1 MIYLCVIV
9 RRIRR
14 DLGNLSKSGS
24 LVYTDANEN
33 RQIKKDDKSTNR
45 LSSSAGRYTIE
56 PGKAKPA
63 NRRSAVR
70 TDPEETVTYLT
81 RPGEMEPSA
90 PNPASLSTFQGVG
103 SSQEQ
108 IALHQYVNR
117 SFEPD
122 SSHDQRDSTSDSS
135 SEIIC
140 DPPIYSN
147 EGLEDEQP
155 VYENNLTE
163 DPVYQNRGELAV
175 RNNPERPRLQTMDIT
190 DIA

>member
-1 MIYLCVIV
+1 
-9 RRIRR
+9 
-14 DLGNLSKSGS
+14 
-24 LVYTDANEN
+24 
-33 RQIKKDDKSTNR
+33 
-45 LSSSAGRYTIE
+45 
-56 PGKAKPA
+56 
-63 NRRSAVR
+63 
-70 TDPEETVTYLT
+70 
-81 RPGEMEPSA
+81 MEPSA